1 MNEAQ
6 RFLSALFKGHIGS
19 VDPDAVKIP
28 ARRGALKMSSESI
41 VPANS
46 LVSAELERR
55 FAGWVLDVMVGF
67 VLSLLFTFIVARP
80 IVIALIVPKGLGR
93 VDTRELWDAAE
104 TSVKVLVLL
113 LFLASAW
120 IAPSLYYAWMESS
133 RRRATLGKSARGLMV
148 LRTDGGK
155 VSFLRAL
162 ARYYIKA
169 IVVLIPFGFIA
180 LLPMFGRGQ
189 SLHDWLTGV
198 IVVRQ
203 ANLVHD

>member
-1 MNEAQ
+1 MTAHPEVETTGRSWSYNDFAGRNGSALRGRNHAAGQSGGLIETMNEAQ

-80 IVIALIVPKGLGR
+80 IVIVLICPQG
-93 VDTRELWDAAE
+93 
-104 TSVKVLVLL
+104 
-113 LFLASAW
+113 
-120 IAPSLYYAWMESS
+120 P
-133 RRRATLGKSARGLMV
+133 GKS
-148 LRTDGGK
+148 
-155 VSFLRAL
+155 
-162 ARYYIKA
+162 
-169 IVVLIPFGFIA
+169 
-180 LLPMFGRGQ
+180 
-189 SLHDWLTGV
+189 
-198 IVVRQ
+198 
-203 ANLVHD
+203 